1 MKTGNRNRLSNF
13 EMILNHVKPYFMA
26 CPDRDTKQYIL
37 YFLYVRAKMLCIKY
51 DIANGLIEDAI
62 IEDYENG
69 TLNLEIYQIEKAK
82 KGYTDEVRISNE
94 TFVKRTGIILYSAES
109 HTAREH
115 VKELKK
121 EETSRTNRKRIDLLR
136 RLVRRKDN
144 VTVDEA
150 LMYFKK
156 HNVGISK
163 STFYNNRVLVLI
175 RSEFYKNGSVKV
187 VKNGDRY
194 VFKST

>member
-26 CPDRDTKQYIL
+26 CSDSDTKQYIL
-37 YFLYVRAKMLCIKY
+37 YFLYVRAKMHRVKY
-51 DIANGLIEDAI
+51 DIANGLIEDVI

-69 TLNLEIYQIEKAK
+69 TLNLEIYQIENAK
-82 KGYTDEVRISNE
+82 KGYTDEVIIPNK
-94 TFVKRTGIILYSAES
+94 TFVKKTGIIIYSADS
-109 HTAREH
+109 HTAREY
-115 VKELKK
+115 VNELKK
-121 EETSRTNRKRIDLLR
+121 EETSRINRKRMDLLR
-136 RLVRRKDN
+136 RLVRRKEN
-144 VTVDEA
+144 VTVDEI

-163 STFYNNRVLVLI
+163 STFYNNRMFVLI
-175 RSEFYKNGSVKV
+175 RSEFYKNGSVKI